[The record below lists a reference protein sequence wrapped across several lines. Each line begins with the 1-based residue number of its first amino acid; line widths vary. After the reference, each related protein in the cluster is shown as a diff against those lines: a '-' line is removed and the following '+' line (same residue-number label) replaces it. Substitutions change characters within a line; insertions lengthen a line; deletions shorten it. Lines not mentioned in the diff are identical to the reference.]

1 MLGPAHQTLEGV
13 LDHVDFDAGDGGDV
27 EADPAPAIV
36 GLQPLD
42 GQRPDL
48 ELLAPVH
55 RLRSRPEAV
64 RASRLDLAEHDLAV
78 AEQDQVQLARA
89 NPPVLIQDL
98 VAGLAVP
105 ASNLALTPSAAGL
118 LRTVRGSATPMGGT
132 GLGVS
137 DSAFP

>member
-1 MLGPAHQTLEGV
+1 MLGPAPATREPLEGP
-13 LDHVDFDAGDGGDV
+13 LDHVDLNAGDGGHV
-27 EADPAPAIV
+27 ETDPAPAII

-78 AEQDQVQLARA
+78 AEQDQVQLA
-89 NPPVLIQDL
+89 
-98 VAGLAVP
+98 
-105 ASNLALTPSAAGL
+105 
-118 LRTVRGSATPMGGT
+118 
-132 GLGVS
+132 
-137 DSAFP
+137 